1 MASTSAS
8 RHDAV
13 TGRIRN
19 AATTLYNDNNTVIG
33 EIRRALG
40 MIKEIAVDLEK
51 DNQSQ
56 MVKELEDATI
66 QLMEAFG
73 DCTHHSAAIQS
84 VGNTYQPG
92 TELTDFKKL
101 LVDEDAKSR
110 AASSSVPPNDPLHKF
125 REAVWNVHH
134 AGELMPGEEQE
145 DIVMT
150 STQSNIL
157 NISCPLSG
165 KPITELA
172 EPVRRYQILQIYPRF
187 SFLPFCSLDC
197 YFPRCNHFGCQLYF
211 NWKKCVFKYH
221 LKGHMLFMQVLEYDG
236 DIYLLGLASGTS
248 LCPLYE

>member
-1 MASTSAS
+1 MQFFSDFLKIKHNLSISFSIFIGDTFYWLS
-8 RHDAV
+8 V
-13 TGRIRN
+13 TPWVCLSNYITGVF
-19 AATTLYNDNNTVIG
+19 LTVF
-33 EIRRALG
+33 
-40 MIKEIAVDLEK
+40 V
-51 DNQSQ
+51 Q
-56 MVKELEDATI
+56 
-66 QLMEAFG
+66 
-73 DCTHHSAAIQS
+73 
-84 VGNTYQPG
+84 
-92 TELTDFKKL
+92 
-101 LVDEDAKSR
+101 
-110 AASSSVPPNDPLHKF
+110 
-125 REAVWNVHH
+125 NVHH
-134 AGELMPGEEQE
+134 AGEPMPGEEQE